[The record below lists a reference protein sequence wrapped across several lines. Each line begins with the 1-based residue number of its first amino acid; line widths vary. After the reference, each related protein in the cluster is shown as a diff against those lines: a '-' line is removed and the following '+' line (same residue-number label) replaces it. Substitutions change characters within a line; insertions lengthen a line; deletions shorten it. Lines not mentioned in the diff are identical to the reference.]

1 MIVNDNGTKPHEYKI
16 HAQYDNIKKII
27 LILIVLLSL
36 GACVSIPPPEPEKEQ
51 QPKVPMVPVQS
62 KIPDSEDELFSSAEK
77 MFKMRA
83 YPRAL
88 ELYNKYLSMFPNG
101 RSAPDA
107 LMREGEIHTISGD
120 HSKARSL
127 YKYLCDQYPA
137 SPLVPKARVEFLVTY
152 YNERNYQQV
161 IRQADGIIRQLN
173 QGSPVPGYEIFRIY
187 SLVGDSYMGAAS
199 PINAVYFYT
208 MAQRTKKSYKSGY
221 AAEDKNL
228 ADNLKKAV
236 NQLTLPDIIALLER
250 HLEDDLVNGYLMYQL
265 GVIYNNEGRR
275 DDAIQVLSDFIRK
288 YPGHENTKDAKEL
301 SEKIEGTS
309 TYNLSAVGCMLPL
322 TGSYKI
328 YGNKALRGIQL
339 ALNQSSQSIGGKPPI
354 NLIFKDTES
363 DPEKAV
369 MAVRE
374 LAKEQVSAIIGPI
387 ITSEA
392 AAHEAQSKRIP
403 IITLTQKEGITEI
416 GDYVFR
422 NFITPKMQVEAIVSY
437 AVNNLGFSNFAVLYP
452 DEKYGTTFMDLFQKE
467 VLSQGKN
474 LVATEIYRPDQT
486 DFSASIK
493 RLRDFQFEA
502 LFIPDV
508 PKKVGLIIPQLAY
521 YNLNR
526 VQLLGTN
533 LWHSDTLIQMA
544 KRGANGAIIPDGF
557 FAESHWQHVSD
568 FVRVFKDTFGEEPEF
583 IEAIA
588 YDTAKMVFQILEGL
602 DSAYGNSV
610 KEELLN
616 LRDYQ
621 GITGLT
627 SFEATGEANKK
638 IFLLRVENNR
648 FVEVE

>member
-1 MIVNDNGTKPHEYKI
+1 MRYVKI
-16 HAQYDNIKKII
+16 KEIIII
-27 LILIVLLSL
+27 LTILLFF
-36 GACVSIPPPEPEKEQ
+36 GACASIPQPETGKQAPQ
-51 QPKVPMVPVQS
+51 TQVPAVQPKG
-62 KIPDSEDELFSSAEK
+62 PDSEDELFSNAEK

-101 RSAPDA
+101 KSAPDA

-137 SPLVPKARVEFLVTY
+137 SHLVPKARVEFLVTY

-161 IRQADGIIRQLN
+161 IRQADGIIKQLAQTGS
-173 QGSPVPGYEIFRIY
+173 QGSSLSGHEIFRIY
-187 SLVGDSYMGAAS
+187 SLVGDSYVGAGS

-221 AAEDKNL
+221 EEDKNL

-250 HLEDDLVNGYLMYQL
+250 HLEDDQVNGYLMYQL

-288 YPGHENTKDAKEL
+288 YPGHEYAQNAKEL

-369 MAVRE
+369 LAVRE
-374 LAKEQVSAIIGPI
+374 LAKEQVSVIIGPI
-387 ITSEA
+387 ITAEA
-392 AAHEAQSKRIP
+392 AAREAQNKRIP
-403 IITLTQKEGITEI
+403 IVTLTQKEGVTEI

-437 AVNNLGFSNFAVLYP
+437 AVNTMGFSNFAVLYP
-452 DEKYGTTFMDLFQKE
+452 DEKYGITFMDLFQKE
-467 VLSQGKN
+467 VLSHGKN
-474 LVATEIYRPDQT
+474 LAAAEMYSPDQT
-486 DFSASIK
+486 DFSASIR
-493 RLRDFQFEA
+493 RLRDFQFDA
-502 LFIPDV
+502 LFIPDA

-544 KRGANGAIIPDGF
+544 KRAANGAIMPDGF
-557 FAESHWQHVSD
+557 FAESHWQYVSD
-568 FVRVFKDTFGEEPEF
+568 FVRIFKDTFGEAPEF

-602 DSAYGNSV
+602 DSAYGNS
-610 KEELLN
+610 
-616 LRDYQ
+616 
-621 GITGLT
+621 I
-627 SFEATGEANKK
+627 
-638 IFLLRVENNR
+638 
-648 FVEVE
+648 